1 MEIIFKKD
9 KETNEVVAFM
19 PYDFQTWQGEFTCY
33 AHVGQH
39 SNTCYNY
46 YLSCK
51 PATEEEYKPLL
62 EELQQIG
69 YNVEVIKRINTAKYR
84 KAYQDFMEKYRVN
97 EIKV

>member
-9 KETNEVVAFM
+9 KKTNEVVAFM
-19 PYDFQTWQGEFTCY
+19 PYDFQTWEGMFTCY

-39 SNTCYNY
+39 SRACYDY

-69 YNVEVIKRINTAKYR
+69 YNVEIRKRINATKFR